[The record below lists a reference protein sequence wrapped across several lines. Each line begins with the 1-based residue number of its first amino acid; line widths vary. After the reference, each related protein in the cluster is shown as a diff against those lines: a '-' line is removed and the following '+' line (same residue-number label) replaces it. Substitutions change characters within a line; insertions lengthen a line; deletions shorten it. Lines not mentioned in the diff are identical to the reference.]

1 MNTDTF
7 NLKFNW
13 ILREELAIG
22 IAPEKEKHLFILKEK
37 GISSILNLCH
47 KEEVVI
53 PKNINFDFTFIRFAL
68 PDHNYPEVISI
79 EQINTVLEII
89 EELIKKGP
97 LFIHCKAAIERSPL
111 ICMAWLIKK
120 HNLSKLQSLNYLMN
134 KNKGSCPTRN
144 QLKILDKLF

>member
-47 KEEVVI
+47 K
-53 PKNINFDFTFIRFAL
+53 
-68 PDHNYPEVISI
+68 
-79 EQINTVLEII
+79 
-89 EELIKKGP
+89 
-97 LFIHCKAAIERSPL
+97 
-111 ICMAWLIKK
+111 
-120 HNLSKLQSLNYLMN
+120 
-134 KNKGSCPTRN
+134 
-144 QLKILDKLF
+144 